1 MVIKKD
7 RMIIAL
13 LITAAAVLIGCASTP
28 TVKDVTPLE
37 INTRLPAA
45 YDEGLILLDVRT
57 PEEWIDDCH
66 IEGATLFPLS
76 EFPYKLSE
84 MLPDKNAEIVV
95 YCRSGNR
102 SEQAASYL
110 VENGYTNVSDMGGI
124 NDWKALGYPVQC
136 GP

>member
-7 RMIIAL
+7 RIIIAL
-13 LITAAAVLIGCASTP
+13 LIAAALLIGCASTP

-45 YDEGLILLDVRT
+45 YDEGLILLDVRN
-57 PEEWIDDCH
+57 PQEWIDDCH
-66 IEGATLFPLS
+66 VEGATLLPLT

-84 MLPDKNAEIVV
+84 TLPDKDAEIVV

-102 SEQAASYL
+102 SAEAASYL
-110 VENGYTNVSDMGGI
+110 VENGYTNISDMGGI
-124 NDWKALGYPVQC
+124 DDWKALGYPVQC